1 MTGRILLAIIFIS
14 VLAGQLYSQEYCIDG
29 RFDTYVFDSLDVQIT
44 QNIQYGEAVNYDGVL
59 QSIGMDIYF
68 PDTTKDELEKKPAVM
83 FVHGGG
89 FTGGD
94 KANGFTVGYDFVKKG
109 FVFSSIDYR
118 LGYTNLGDCL
128 GDTTSLQLALYRAVQ
143 DTKAAI
149 RYLKEHADT
158 YGIDT
163 NAIFLIGNSAGAT
176 SIIHAVFSEQE
187 DFFQFQ
193 YDALGSIDSSTNT
206 LYNHTTAVA
215 GISCKAVGVQNLQIF
230 EGETIPVQF
239 FHGTCDD
246 VIPYKAGPLY
256 NCIAPVQ
263 YMYYH
268 GSWDIAQTFEKNV
281 IPYELYTNE
290 AYDHTAVEDDTLL
303 LYAGNF
309 FKTIL
314 CNSVPLSTEY
324 YRFHNDG
331 CLVTTKYDYEISYS
345 PNPFSDVIYV
355 SVKGAKDESILV
367 ELYSYNG
374 QRIYFSEE
382 IFTAPETSI
391 KIDLHKI
398 ATAKGIYF
406 LRLEGN
412 DIAETIKLVRQD

>member
-1 MTGRILLAIIFIS
+1 MTVKFLLAIIFIS
-14 VLAGQLYSQEYCIDG
+14 ASAGQLYSQEYCIDG
-29 RFDTYVFDSLDVQIT
+29 RFDAYVFDSLDVQII
-44 QNIQYGEAVNYDGVL
+44 QNIQYGEAVNYDGVS

-68 PDTTKDELEKKPAVM
+68 PDTTKDDLEKKPAVM

-94 KANGFTVGYDFVKKG
+94 KANGLLVGYNFVKKG

-128 GDTTSLQLALYRAVQ
+128 GDTSSLQLALYRAVQ

-149 RYLKEHADT
+149 RFLKEHADT

-163 NAIFLIGNSAGAT
+163 NAIFLIGSSAGAT
-176 SIIHAVFSEQE
+176 SIIQAVFAEQK

-193 YDALGSIDSSTNT
+193 YDSLGSVDSSTNL

-215 GISCKAVGVQNLQIF
+215 GISCKAVGVESLAIF
-230 EGETIPVQF
+230 DTEMIPVQC

-246 VIPYKAGPLY
+246 VIPYKEGPLY

-268 GSWDIAQTFEKNV
+268 GSWDIAQTFKSKN

-290 AYDHTAVEDDTLL
+290 AYDHTAVEDDTML

-309 FKTIL
+309 FKSIL
-314 CNSVPLSTEY
+314 CNSLPLSKEY
-324 YRFHNDG
+324 YRFHNNG
-331 CLVTTKYDYEISYS
+331 CLITSKYEYEIAYS
-345 PNPFSDVIYV
+345 PNPFTDGIYI
-355 SVKGAKDESILV
+355 SAKGAKDETITV
-367 ELYSYNG
+367 ELFSYTG
-374 QRIYFSEE
+374 QCVYAGEE
-382 IFTAPETSI
+382 TFTAPETTMY
-391 KIDLHKI
+391 IDLKNFD
-398 ATAKGIYF
+398 TANGIYF
-406 LRLEGN
+406 LRLEG
-412 DIAETIKLVRQD
+412 DEFSDTVKLLRQ